1 MNDNKILLQAIIDAD
16 SIKPADIAK
25 IQKTLDRYPLKL
37 TADFNK
43 EQLLAE
49 LKKAVPE
56 IQTELK
62 KIKDIEIQMNID
74 MKDSSSKT
82 RALTSFSDTITDIT
96 KKLGNLTALG
106 AVWGL
111 DLGLKNIGRDKML
124 PLIHI
129 CLL

>member
-49 LKKAVPE
+49 IKKAVPE

-62 KIKDIEIQMNID
+62 KIKDIEIQMNIN
-74 MKDSSSKT
+74 MKDSSSQTK
-82 RALTSFSDTITDIT
+82 ALTSLSDTITDIT
-96 KKLGNLTALG
+96 KKLGNLKAVG
-106 AVWGL
+106 AAWGL

-124 PLIHI
+124 PLFHI